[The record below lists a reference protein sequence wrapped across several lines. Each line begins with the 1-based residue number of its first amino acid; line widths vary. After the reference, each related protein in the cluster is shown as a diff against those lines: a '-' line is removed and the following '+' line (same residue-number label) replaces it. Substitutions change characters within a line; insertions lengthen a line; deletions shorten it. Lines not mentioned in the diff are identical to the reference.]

1 MSKGIYVFVLNSTD
15 YPYGSIPTPYFV
27 SSGYG
32 ANIQVSRWQHQE
44 QTVPYGTCIVQS
56 DNSLGSNTI
65 SDYTYFYQTLQT
77 NYNYHPSVCLDFC
90 FQALTNSQCGCSNY
104 WINVNNT
111 GYDWCLTSTQRTC
124 ADNLF
129 ANTYMSGTYISTN
142 CAPKCPSDCEFSE
155 LHTKVSYYNYPPSS
169 VYVEKRLQH
178 NASMV
183 SRFSGQ
189 TDFSSSLISNMA
201 KITVYYEDFGY
212 MEVMETP
219 KYSVFTFLGELGGDM
234 HLFLGMS
241 VVSCIEL
248 VELVFR
254 GLMIACTEDPTQV
267 KDDGDDD
274 IAESSSSN
282 DASKNKN

>member
-1 MSKGIYVFVLNSTD
+1 MNGVYVFVLNSTD
-15 YPYGSIPTPYFV
+15 YPLGSTPTPYV
-27 SSGYG
+27 ITPGLG
-32 ANIQVSRWQHQE
+32 TEIRVERWHHTE
-44 QTVPYGTCIVQS
+44 QTIPYGTCIVQP

-65 SDYTYFYQTLQT
+65 SDYTYYYQTLQT
-77 NYNYHPSVCLDFC
+77 NYEYRQSVCLDFC

-129 ANTYMSGTYISTN
+129 ANTYMSDTYISTN
-142 CAPKCPSDCEFSE
+142 CAPKCPSECEFSQFHNT
-155 LHTKVSYYNYPPSS
+155 LSHYTYPPSS

-183 SRFSGQ
+183 NRFGGQ
-189 TDFSSSLISNMA
+189 TDFTTNLISNMVQF
-201 KITVYYEDFGY
+201 TVFYEDTGYYEV
-212 MEVMETP
+212 EEEQ
-219 KYSVFTFLGELGGDM
+219 KYSVFTLLGELGGDM

-241 VVSCIEL
+241 VVSLIEL
-248 VELVFR
+248 FELVLR
-254 GLMIACTEDPTQV
+254 GLMIACTEDPTQI

-274 IAESSSSN
+274 IIETKVI
-282 DASKNKN
+282 DNKS

>member
-15 YPYGSIPTPYFV
+15 YPLGSTPSPYLASPGIASEIRV
-27 SSGYG
+27 
-32 ANIQVSRWQHQE
+32 ARWHHKE
-44 QTVPYGTCIVQS
+44 QTYPYGHCIVQS

-65 SDYTYFYQTLQT
+65 SDYTYYYQTLQT
-77 NYNYHPSVCLDFC
+77 NYNYRQSVCLDFC

-142 CAPKCPSDCEFSE
+142 CAPKCPSICEFSE
-155 LHTKVSYYNYPPSS
+155 FHKTVSHYAYPPSS

-189 TDFSSSLISNMA
+189 TDFTTDLISHMA
-201 KITVYYEDFGY
+201 QITVFYEKTGFYDI
-212 MEVMETP
+212 EEDP
-219 KYSVFTFLGELGGDM
+219 KFTLFSLLGELGGCM

-248 VELVFR
+248 IELVFR
-254 GLMIACTEDPTQV
+254 GLIIACTEDPTQV

-274 IAESSSSN
+274 IGETTSST